1 VVITCCVEDKDASQ
15 KALEQVEKMTESE
28 RAKGEDLLCSEG
40 PETPAP
46 LFELAQWR
54 KSISVENA
62 IKRLQRP
69 EAIG

>member
-1 VVITCCVEDKDASQ
+1 MLTAIRASVSGSGY
-15 KALEQVEKMTESE
+15 KE
-28 RAKGEDLLCSEG
+28 C
-40 PETPAP
+40 
-46 LFELAQWR
+46 R